1 MFLPELH
8 AFFVSNTSISNARL
22 KLLNVKQQPEA
33 ELFLLENY
41 SHFSS
46 KLSSKIN
53 RTFCKKKKKKK
64 QNKNCICIREIIQLA
79 IMKMKTKKKNRS
91 HRYDINRCRS
101 RHGLDTYVV
110 NIKSFSV

>member
-1 MFLPELH
+1 M
-8 AFFVSNTSISNARL
+8 
-22 KLLNVKQQPEA
+22 LNVKQQPEA

-46 KLSSKIN
+46 KLSSKIK
-53 RTFCKKKKKKK
+53 RTFCKKKK
-64 QNKNCICIREIIQLA
+64 QNKNCICIHEIIQLA
-79 IMKMKTKKKNRS
+79 IMKMKMKKKNRS

-110 NIKSFSV
+110 NIKRFSV